1 MKLGCQSEEKRKL
14 RSWLEGKE
22 DASTAVNIT
31 ALPLIHEPPTS
42 VKILLP
48 IKKKNS
54 VMQTQAPILSRTWAL
69 SCRVGGCTQVLSYRR
84 CNSVPNM

>member
-31 ALPLIHEPPTS
+31 ALPLIQLAASTNTITPNGS
-42 VKILLP
+42 GFAQWVWISDFSLSFLP
-48 IKKKNS
+48 
-54 VMQTQAPILSRTWAL
+54 LSPRSFPA
-69 SCRVGGCTQVLSYRR
+69 
-84 CNSVPNM
+84 

>member
-31 ALPLIHEPPTS
+31 ALPLIHGPSTS
-42 VKILLP
+42 V
-48 IKKKNS
+48 N
-54 VMQTQAPILSRTWAL
+54 Q
-69 SCRVGGCTQVLSYRR
+69 
-84 CNSVPNM
+84 